1 MLSSIHGFPRIGAGR
16 ELKFAVESFWR
27 GEIDQTELG
36 QKTEQLRHEN
46 YDFLTSAGLDM
57 VPVGDFSYYD
67 KMLDMIAIT
76 GAVPQRFPFA
86 GEEVNLERY
95 FAMAR
100 GTRGEAGNVRP
111 LSMLKWFNTNYHYMV
126 PEFSRETKFRLAS
139 SSLLALVDEALNKG
153 VPAMPVLIG
162 PVSFLLL
169 GRGQDD
175 LNNLDLL
182 DDLLPVY
189 RRLIEE
195 LASRDIAWIQ
205 IDEPCMAA
213 DYGDEAREAMKKA
226 YALLAGAA
234 GDSRIVIQTYFD
246 SVGANYETLT
256 GLPVDGVGLDMVR
269 GPENFEL
276 VRSKG
281 FPEEKTLFAGL
292 VDGRNIWVCDP
303 EAVLERAGELQRLL
317 GEDKLVLST
326 SCSLMHVPVTME
338 GEDHLP
344 HEVQDSMAFAREKVS
359 ELTALARTLSG
370 TATPVD
376 QAVIERSRR
385 ATAAAAASELKIVSS
400 VRQRMAALA
409 EKDFSRSEP
418 FEQRIAKQNEKLGLP
433 SFPTTTIG
441 SFPQTREVRRLR
453 AKLRKG
459 ELTQEQY
466 DSEIAKLITE
476 LVKMQEELDIDVL
489 VHGEYERNDMV
500 EYFGEQLEG
509 YYFTRN
515 GWVISYGSRGVKPPV
530 IYGDVY
536 RKGPMTVRWSE
547 YAAKLTDRPMKGMLT
562 GPVTMLNWA
571 FVRTDI
577 SRGEVCW
584 QIALAIRDEVVDL
597 EKAGV
602 GVVQVDEPA
611 LREGLPLQEDKQGA
625 YLKWAVDAFRLT
637 AGGADSATQIHSHM
651 CYSDFNTIIEQIV
664 AMDADVISIE
674 NSRAGGRLLQV
685 FHDRQYPNHI
695 GPGVW
700 DIHSPLIPTT
710 GEMVEHMRQ
719 VLEYVPV
726 EKVWVNPDCGLKT
739 RGWDEVNPSL
749 RNMVEAAKELR
760 AQYANN
766 DTE

>member
-1 MLSSIHGFPRIGAGR
+1 MRSSIHGFPRIGVGR
-16 ELKFAVESFWR
+16 EFKFAVESFWR
-27 GEIDQTELG
+27 GEISQLELE
-36 QKTEQLRHEN
+36 QKTEKLRSEN
-46 YDFLTSAGLDM
+46 YDFLSSAGLDM

-67 KMLDMIAIT
+67 KMLDMAAIT

-86 GEEVNLERY
+86 GQDVNLERY

-100 GTRGEAGNVRP
+100 GTTGEAGNVRA
-111 LSMLKWFNTNYHYMV
+111 LSMVKWFNTNYHYMV
-126 PEFSRETKFRLAS
+126 PEFSSETKFRLAS
-139 SSLLALVDEALNKG
+139 SSLLTLVDEALRQG
-153 VPAMPVLIG
+153 VPAMPVIIG

-169 GRGQDD
+169 GRGQDG

-182 DDLLPVY
+182 DGLLPVY

-195 LASRDIAWIQ
+195 LASRDVAWIQ

-213 DYGDEAREAMKKA
+213 DYGDEAREAMNKA
-226 YALLAGAA
+226 YAELTGAA
-234 GDSRIVIQTYFD
+234 GSAKIVIQTYFD
-246 SVGANYETLT
+246 NVGANYETLV
-256 GLPVDGVGLDMVR
+256 GLPVAGLGLDLVH

-276 VRSKG
+276 VREKG
-281 FPEEKTLFAGL
+281 FPEDKTLFAGL

-303 EAVLERAGELQRLL
+303 DAVLERAGELAKLL
-317 GEDKLVLST
+317 GEDRIVLST
-326 SCSLMHVPVTME
+326 SCSLMHVPVTMA

-344 HEVQDSMAFAREKVS
+344 REVQDSMAFAREKVS
-359 ELTALARTLSG
+359 ELTALARTLNG
-370 TATPVD
+370 VATAGD
-376 QAVIERSRR
+376 AAVLERSRK
-385 ATAAAAASELKIVSS
+385 ATASAAASALKNVPS
-400 VRQRMAALA
+400 VRQRMAALG
-409 EKDFSRSEP
+409 EQDFNRAEP
-418 FEQRIAKQNEKLGLP
+418 FGQRIARQNEKLGLP
-433 SFPTTTIG
+433 KFPTTTIG

-453 AKLRKG
+453 AQLRKG
-459 ELTQEQY
+459 DLTQEQY
-466 DSEIAKLITE
+466 DNEIGKLITE
-476 LVKMQEELDIDVL
+476 LVRMQEEYDIDVL

-530 IYGDVY
+530 IYGDVH
-536 RKGPMTVRWSE
+536 RRGPMTVRWSE

-584 QIALAIRDEVVDL
+584 QIALAIRDEVLDL

-611 LREGLPLQEDKQGA
+611 LREGLPLQQNKQET

-637 AGGADSATQIHSHM
+637 AGGADSATQVHSHM

-685 FHDRQYPNHI
+685 FHDRQYPNQI

-710 GEMVEHMRQ
+710 EEMVEHMKQ

-726 EKVWVNPDCGLKT
+726 ENVWVNPDCGLKT
-739 RGWDEVNPSL
+739 RGWDEVKPSL
-749 RNMVEAAKELR
+749 RNMVEAAKALR
-760 AQYANN
+760 AQYAAK
-766 DTE
+766 DAE